1 LSLYYVCY
9 EYYIGI
15 IKEKKATGLKEG
27 IQAQRTSLLVASEG
41 LQSSFPS
48 CGSLM
53 GDGALQNIKFQAT
66 NLRVSGV
73 GVQVSGN

>member
-1 LSLYYVCY
+1 
-9 EYYIGI
+9 
-15 IKEKKATGLKEG
+15 
-27 IQAQRTSLLVASEG
+27 
-41 LQSSFPS
+41 
-48 CGSLM
+48 M